1 MEDLELTTGLIFSK
15 PFYRHCNCSNAV
27 QYSPLWKEDNPVQ
40 YYCSILITI
49 LSIDSNAKLNK
60 KLFSLL
66 IVRGAFLSS
75 SLSFDQDIT
84 TRESGLLSL
93 IKATTRFYF
102 HVNLRSCFF
111 WQWCPYVQWELL
123 FFSAT
128 MESNQNIYHLPC
140 LHFSTIRLKILLYDG
155 SSKKIYS

>member
-1 MEDLELTTGLIFSK
+1 MEDLELTTGLISSK
-15 PFYRHCNCSNAV
+15 PFYRHYNCSNAV

-102 HVNLRSCFF
+102 HVNLRWCFF
-111 WQWCPYVQWELL
+111 WQLCTYVQWELL
-123 FFSAT
+123 FFSV
-128 MESNQNIYHLPC
+128 MVESNQDVYHLSRV
-140 LHFSTIRLKILLYDG
+140 H
-155 SSKKIYS
+155 